1 MTVAEAPAVTIPTED
16 RSRWI
21 ALVVLCVGM
30 LMIILDST
38 VVNVALPVIQDDL
51 GFSQSSLAWV
61 VNAYLITFGG
71 LLLLAG
77 RLGDLVG
84 RRRIF
89 LSGLV
94 VFTLASLL
102 CGLAQSQEVLI
113 GARMLQGIGGAFAS
127 SVILGMIVT
136 MFPEPRE
143 QAKAIGV
150 FSFVASAGA
159 SIGLLAGGLLTEA
172 ISWHW
177 IFFINVPIGV
187 VTFALALRVIADEDG
202 IGFGEGADALGAG
215 LITGALMLAVY
226 TIVKVA
232 EHGWGSAHTL
242 VLGAVALTL
251 LSAFVLRQARASNPL
266 MPLRVLR
273 SRNVAGA
280 NAVQILMIAG
290 MFGMFFMGTLYLERV
305 LGMDPVEIGLAFL
318 PVSVGIGALSLGFSD
333 RLIMRF
339 GAKTTLIPGLLMILG
354 GLLLFARVPVD
365 GDYVTDVLPSAI
377 LFGVGAGVS
386 FPSMVT
392 LAMSGAT
399 PSDSGLASG
408 LVNTTQQVGG
418 ALGLSLLATLS
429 ATRSDGL
436 IERGEATAAAL
447 TEGYQ
452 LAFATAA
459 GLVALAIVIAAV
471 VLQRPEVAEAEL
483 VEVVPDAAAGESV
496 LVAA

>member
-1 MTVAEAPAVTIPTED
+1 MTATAASLDLTPTTPDE

-84 RRRIF
+84 RRRVF

-94 VFTLASLL
+94 LFTLASLL
-102 CGLAQSQEVLI
+102 CGLAQSQEMLI

-136 MFPEPRE
+136 MFPAPRE
-143 QAKAIGV
+143 QARAIGV

-187 VTFALALRVIADEDG
+187 VTVVLALRVIADEEG
-202 IGFGEGADALGAG
+202 IGFGEGADMLGAG
-215 LITGALMLAVY
+215 LITSALMLAVY

-232 EHGWGSAHTL
+232 DHGWGSAHTL
-242 VLGAVALTL
+242 VLGAVSVALL
-251 LSAFVLRQARASNPL
+251 AGFVLRQARARNPL
-266 MPLRVLR
+266 MPLRLVR

-280 NAVQILMIAG
+280 NAVQILMVAG
-290 MFGMFFMGTLYLERV
+290 MFGMFFMGSLYLERV

-339 GAKTTLIPGLLMILG
+339 GAKATLIPGLVAILG

-365 GDYVTDVLPSAI
+365 GEYVTDVLPSAV

-436 IERGEATAAAL
+436 IEGGQATSAAL

-459 GLVALAIVIAAV
+459 GLVAVAIVIAAV
-471 VLQRPEVAEAEL
+471 VLRRPEQ
-483 VEVVPDAAAGESV
+483 AAALDTDEV
-496 LVAA
+496 LAEERILVAA